1 MRGLKCFKMLDGG
14 LKFRHGV
21 ISQQESLNVNGLILY
36 EQHGHTFFNEPDFVL
51 FFKRERR

>member
-1 MRGLKCFKMLDGG
+1 MLDGGG

-36 EQHGHTFFNEPDFVL
+36 EQHEHTLFNESDFVL

>member
-36 EQHGHTFFNEPDFVL
+36 EQHEHTFNEPDFVL